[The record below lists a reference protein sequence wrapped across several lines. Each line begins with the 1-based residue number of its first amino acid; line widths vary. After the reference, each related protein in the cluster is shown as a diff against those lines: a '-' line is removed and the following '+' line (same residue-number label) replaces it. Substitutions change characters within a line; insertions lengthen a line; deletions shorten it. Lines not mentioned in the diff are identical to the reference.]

1 MDYTASERE
10 IATHFR
16 GGMVEGEIP
25 GTGVTLSARRFR
37 SSVDSSLPDVKYVQG
52 PFRSLFRSRE
62 LDESNREFS
71 YYIMF
76 PWGTNGNSSVNG
88 ISSASISFTD
98 PAIGSGE
105 AAADRSGISRIIDC
119 GHITGPGPRSGI
131 APESG
136 SLPGA
141 GHGLH
146 SAVSPVSGSRPGA
159 SPGLRSAVSLVSG
172 PGTEDDFSI
181 SRSRGA
187 IILLHGLNERGWSKY
202 IQWGTR
208 LAAGTGRPV
217 VLFPLAY
224 HMNRSPRSWMD
235 RHIMMP
241 LVTARTAL
249 LPDTKLSTFVNVAL
263 STRMTVSPQRFM
275 LSGYQTAVDLSVL
288 IRQIR
293 EGSIPGIDAG
303 GPADIFAYSIGAL
316 VTQVMML
323 SKPSPLP
330 DDSRIMLF
338 CGGSTFGLMNGT
350 SKLIMD
356 SRAFEM
362 LLSFYLDWP
371 SVQMNGSRERLTR
384 LMHDTPEGEAF
395 YAMTSLQRLK
405 DLRGRPF
412 SRYGGRLKAVT
423 LAGDTVI
430 PSPAVR
436 ETLIGA
442 DTETWEPGYPC
453 THESPF
459 PLLAGEKA
467 DAVDRMF
474 DRLFD
479 TAAGFLS

>member
-1 MDYTASERE
+1 MGYTASDRE
-10 IATHFR
+10 IAARFR
-16 GGMVEGEIP
+16 AGMTEGEIP

-37 SSVDSSLPDVKYVQG
+37 SCVDSSLPDSRYVPG
-52 PFRSLFRSRE
+52 PFRSLFRSNE
-62 LDESNREFS
+62 LEESNREFS

-76 PWGTNGNSSVNG
+76 PRETNRKESAGGNG
-88 ISSASISFTD
+88 
-98 PAIGSGE
+98 
-105 AAADRSGISRIIDC
+105 
-119 GHITGPGPRSGI
+119 SGI
-131 APESG
+131 AAVPGQFTGTVPAESRG
-136 SLPGA
+136 
-141 GHGLH
+141 
-146 SAVSPVSGSRPGA
+146 
-159 SPGLRSAVSLVSG
+159 
-172 PGTEDDFSI
+172 
-181 SRSRGA
+181 RGA

-208 LAAGTGRPV
+208 LASGTGRPV

-224 HMNRSPRSWMD
+224 HMNRSPRSWID
-235 RHIMMP
+235 RHLMTP
-241 LVTARTAL
+241 LVTARTSL
-249 LPDTKLSTFVNVAL
+249 LPDARLSTFVNVAL

-275 LSGYQTAVDLSVL
+275 LSGYQTAVDLSAL
-288 IRQIR
+288 IRLIG
-293 EGSIPGIDAG
+293 EGSISGIAAG
-303 GPADIFAYSIGAL
+303 GPTDIFAYSIGAL

-323 SKPSPLP
+323 SNPSPLP

-356 SRAFEM
+356 SRAFEN
-362 LLSFYLDWP
+362 LLSFYLCWP
-371 SVQMNGSRERLTR
+371 DVPMNGSRERLTR

-395 YAMTSLQRLK
+395 YAMTSLQRLR
-405 DLRGRPF
+405 DLRGKPF
-412 SRYGGRLKAVT
+412 SRYEGRLKAVT

-436 ETLIGA
+436 ETLSGA

-459 PLLAGEKA
+459 PVLAGEKG
-467 DAVDRMF
+467 DAVDRTF

>member
-1 MDYTASERE
+1 
-10 IATHFR
+10 
-16 GGMVEGEIP
+16 
-25 GTGVTLSARRFR
+25 
-37 SSVDSSLPDVKYVQG
+37 
-52 PFRSLFRSRE
+52 
-62 LDESNREFS
+62 
-71 YYIMF
+71 
-76 PWGTNGNSSVNG
+76 
-88 ISSASISFTD
+88 
-98 PAIGSGE
+98 
-105 AAADRSGISRIIDC
+105 
-119 GHITGPGPRSGI
+119 
-131 APESG
+131 
-136 SLPGA
+136 
-141 GHGLH
+141 
-146 SAVSPVSGSRPGA
+146 
-159 SPGLRSAVSLVSG
+159 
-172 PGTEDDFSI
+172 
-181 SRSRGA
+181 
-187 IILLHGLNERGWSKY
+187 
-202 IQWGTR
+202 
-208 LAAGTGRPV
+208 
-217 VLFPLAY
+217 
-224 HMNRSPRSWMD
+224 MD

-371 SVQMNGSRERLTR
+371 SVQMNEAGRGLPGSCMILLKGGLLRDDLAPAAERPSR
-384 LMHDTPEGEAF
+384 QA
-395 YAMTSLQRLK
+395 
-405 DLRGRPF
+405 F

-442 DTETWEPGYPC
+442 DIPRHGNPDIRAPMNRHSLCWQGRKRC
-453 THESPF
+453 
-459 PLLAGEKA
+459 
-467 DAVDRMF
+467 R
-474 DRLFD
+474 
-479 TAAGFLS
+479 